1 MESSSQFS
9 DSPSRYGSVTR
20 FLHWVMAL
28 LFAWQFTSVG
38 AHIFAEDSP
47 FDEFMW
53 ATHKSVGALL
63 MVLIVIRIVWAIVN
77 FSRRPESVSALAS
90 VGHKLLYLLMLAVP
104 AIGLIRQYG
113 SGRSFEPFGLP
124 LMSGFEGERIQWM
137 VDLGGNFHGLLGLV
151 LLAATV
157 GHIAAALWHSRSSK
171 TTVMPRILG

>member
-1 MESSSQFS
+1 MDSSSQIS

-20 FLHWVMAL
+20 FLHWAMAV

-38 AHIFAEDSP
+38 ARILAKDSA

-53 ATHKSVGALL
+53 ATHKPLGALL
-63 MVLIVIRIVWAIVN
+63 MLLILVRTIWAVLN

-90 VGHKLLYLLMLAVP
+90 VGHKLLYLLMLIVP

-124 LMSGFEGERIQWM
+124 LIRGFEGERIQWM

-151 LLAATV
+151 LLASII

-171 TTVMPRILG
+171 TTVMPRIVG